1 MIGGI
6 TFMGWFH
13 TIVGIPAIL
22 AGLYLLLRDKF
33 IYIDTGLAKFYLIA
47 TFITSASSL
56 LIYRAT
62 GSFNTAHFLSVMT
75 ILAVIFAYILHKNN
89 IFGYFDIYLKQLAL
103 SGTVFF
109 SMLPTTAEVL
119 QRVPPNNPFA
129 SSIEDPLVQNFYMSY
144 VIIFGIFAIYQ
155 IIKIS
160 KGEMNE
166 VWKLRWS
173 CKSITKGS

>member
-62 GSFNTAHFLSVMT
+62 GSFNTAHILSVMT
-75 ILAVIFAYILHKNN
+75 ILAVIFAYILHRNN
-89 IFGYFDIYLKQLAL
+89 ILGYFNFYLKQLAL
-103 SGTVFF
+103 TGTVFF

-144 VIIFGIFAIYQ
+144 VAIFGIFAIYQ

-166 VWKLRWS
+166 V
-173 CKSITKGS
+173 